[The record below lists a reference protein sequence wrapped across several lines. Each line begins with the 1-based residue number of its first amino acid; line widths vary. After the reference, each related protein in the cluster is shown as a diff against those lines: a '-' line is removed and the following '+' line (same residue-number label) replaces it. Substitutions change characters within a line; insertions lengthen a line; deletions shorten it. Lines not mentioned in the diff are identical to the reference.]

1 MVDWELTA
9 TTILCDAVGDEV
21 TLIVTQDGSVKC
33 TGQQKYEKP
42 GKETA
47 GTMKKKSRQLGRQL
61 ACEGII
67 CARVT
72 QYRDGLLGKK

>member
-1 MVDWELTA
+1 MVDWEVTA
-9 TTILCDAVGDEV
+9 TTIYCEAVDDEV

-33 TGQQKYEKP
+33 SGQQKYEKP
-42 GKETA
+42 GKEIA
-47 GTMKKKSRQLGRQL
+47 KAMKVKSRQSGKKL
-61 ACEGII
+61 ACEGGK